1 MNEVIA
7 NSASAGVVISLLA
20 YYAGVIL
27 RKKTGKS
34 FVNPLLISIIL
45 VIAFLLLFRVDY
57 ASYQASAKYL
67 SWFLTPAT
75 VSLAI
80 PLYLQLERLKKNIR
94 AILVSILA
102 GSVAS
107 MGSVLALSVI
117 FGFTHTQY
125 VTFLPKSITTAIG
138 MGVAEEMGGIT
149 AITVAVIIVTGIFGN
164 IIGEALCKTLKITD
178 PVAVGL
184 ALGTSAHAIGTA
196 KAMELGETEG
206 AMSSL
211 AIVTAG
217 IITVLLA
224 NVFAMLY

>member
-20 YYAGVIL
+20 YYAGVFL

-45 VIAFLLLFRVDY
+45 VMAFLLLFRVDY

-75 VSLAI
+75 ISLAI

-107 MGSVLALSVI
+107 MGSVLALSVL

-164 IIGEALCKTLKITD
+164 IIGEALCKALKISD

>member
-20 YYAGVIL
+20 YYAGVLL

-34 FVNPLLISIIL
+34 FVNPLLVSIIL

-107 MGSVLALSVI
+107 MGSVLALSVL

-149 AITVAVIIVTGIFGN
+149 AITVAVIIVTGILGN
-164 IIGEALCKTLKITD
+164 IIGEALCKALKISD

>member
-1 MNEVIA
+1 
-7 NSASAGVVISLLA
+7 
-20 YYAGVIL
+20 
-27 RKKTGKS
+27 
-34 FVNPLLISIIL
+34 
-45 VIAFLLLFRVDY
+45 
-57 ASYQASAKYL
+57 
-67 SWFLTPAT
+67 
-75 VSLAI
+75 
-80 PLYLQLERLKKNIR
+80 
-94 AILVSILA
+94 
-102 GSVAS
+102 
-107 MGSVLALSVI
+107 
-117 FGFTHTQY
+117 

-138 MGVAEEMGGIT
+138 MGVAEELGGIT

-164 IIGEALCKTLKITD
+164 IIGEAVCKALKITD

>member
-1 MNEVIA
+1 MNQVIA
-7 NSASAGVVISLLA
+7 ASASAGAVLSLAA
-20 YYAGVIL
+20 YFLGIFL
-27 RKKTGKS
+27 RKKTGRS
-34 FVNPLLISIIL
+34 FMNPLLISIIL
-45 VIAFLLLFRVDY
+45 VIGFLLLFHVDY
-57 ASYQASAKYL
+57 ESYNASAKYI

-80 PLYLQLERLKKNIR
+80 PLYQQIDRLRANIR
-94 AILVSILA
+94 AILVSIFA
-102 GSVAS
+102 GCIAS
-107 MGSVLALSVI
+107 MASVLALSLL
-117 FGFTHTQY
+117 FGFTHEQY

-138 MGVAEEMGGIT
+138 MGVVQELGGIT

-164 IIGEALCKTLKITD
+164 IIGEALCRALHITD
-178 PVAVGL
+178 PVAAGL

-217 IITVLLA
+217 IITVIFA
-224 NVFAMLY
+224 NLFAMFL

>member
-1 MNEVIA
+1 MNSIIA
-7 NSASAGVVISLLA
+7 ASTTAGVVLSLLA
-20 YYAGVIL
+20 YWIGTLL
-27 RKKTGKS
+27 RKKTGWS
-34 FVNPLLISIIL
+34 FMNPLLISILL
-45 VIAFLLLFRVDY
+45 VIVFLLVFRVSY
-57 ASYQASAKYL
+57 ADYQASARYL

-80 PLYLQLERLKKNIR
+80 PLYLQLERLKKNIK
-94 AILVSILA
+94 AILVSIFA
-102 GSVAS
+102 GSLAS
-107 MGSVLALSVI
+107 MVSVLALSVL
-117 FGFTHTQY
+117 FGFTHSQY

-138 MGVAEEMGGIT
+138 MGVSEELGGFPAIT
-149 AITVAVIIVTGIFGN
+149 AVVIVVTGIFGN
-164 IIGEALCKTLKITD
+164 IIGETVCKALNVTD

-184 ALGTSAHAIGTA
+184 AFGTSAHAIGTA

-217 IITVLLA
+217 IITVLLV

>member
-1 MNEVIA
+1 
-7 NSASAGVVISLLA
+7 
-20 YYAGVIL
+20 
-27 RKKTGKS
+27 
-34 FVNPLLISIIL
+34 
-45 VIAFLLLFRVDY
+45 VIAFLLVFRVSY
-57 ASYQASAKYL
+57 ASYQASARYL

-80 PLYLQLERLKKNIR
+80 PLYLQLERLKKNIK
-94 AILVSILA
+94 AILVSIFA
-102 GSVAS
+102 GSLAS
-107 MGSVLALSVI
+107 MLSVLALSVL
-117 FGFTHTQY
+117 FQFSHAQY

-138 MGVAEEMGGIT
+138 MGVAEELGGIT

-164 IIGEALCKTLKITD
+164 IIGDAVCKALKITD

-224 NVFAMLY
+224 NVFAMIY

>member
-20 YYAGVIL
+20 YYAGVFL

-34 FVNPLLISIIL
+34 FVNPLLVSIIL

-107 MGSVLALSVI
+107 MGSVLALSVL

-164 IIGEALCKTLKITD
+164 IIGEALCKALKISD

>member
-7 NSASAGVVISLLA
+7 SSASAGVVISLIA
-20 YYAGVIL
+20 YWIVIEL
-27 RKKTGKS
+27 RRRTKKS
-34 FVNPLLISIIL
+34 FMNPLLISIVIVIL
-45 VIAFLLLFRVDY
+45 FLLVFKVSY
-57 ASYQASAKYL
+57 ASYQASARYL

-80 PLYLQLERLKKNIR
+80 PLYLQLERLKKNIK
-94 AILVSILA
+94 AILVSIFA
-102 GSVAS
+102 GSLAS
-107 MGSVLALSVI
+107 MLSVLALSVL
-117 FGFTHTQY
+117 FRFSHAQY

-138 MGVAEEMGGIT
+138 MGVAEELGGIT

-164 IIGEALCKTLKITD
+164 IIGDAVCKALKITD

>member
-20 YYAGVIL
+20 YYAGVLL

-34 FVNPLLISIIL
+34 FVNPLLVSIIL

-164 IIGEALCKTLKITD
+164 IIGEALCKALKISD

>member
-1 MNEVIA
+1 MNSMIA
-7 NSASAGVVISLLA
+7 ASTTAGVVLSLLA
-20 YYAGVIL
+20 YWTGTLL
-27 RKKTGKS
+27 RKKTGWS
-34 FVNPLLISIIL
+34 FMNPLLISILL
-45 VIAFLLLFRVDY
+45 VIVFLLVFRVSY
-57 ASYQASAKYL
+57 ADYQASARYL

-80 PLYLQLERLKKNIR
+80 PLYLQLERLKKNIK
-94 AILVSILA
+94 AILVSIFA
-102 GSVAS
+102 GSLAS
-107 MGSVLALSVI
+107 MVSVLALSVL
-117 FGFTHTQY
+117 FGFTHSQY

-138 MGVAEEMGGIT
+138 MGVSEELGGFPAIT
-149 AITVAVIIVTGIFGN
+149 AVVIVVTGIFGN
-164 IIGEALCKTLKITD
+164 IIGEAVCKALNVTD

-184 ALGTSAHAIGTA
+184 AFGTSAHAIGTA

-217 IITVLLA
+217 IITVLLV

>member
-107 MGSVLALSVI
+107 MGSVLALSVL

-164 IIGEALCKTLKITD
+164 IIGEALCKALKISD

>member
-1 MNEVIA
+1 MNELIA
-7 NSASAGVVISLLA
+7 ASASTGAVISLLA
-20 YYAGVIL
+20 YFFGMYL
-27 RKKTGKS
+27 KKKTGWN
-34 FVNPLLISIIL
+34 FMNPLLISIIL
-45 VIAFLLLFRVDY
+45 VILFLLVFHIDY
-57 ASYQASAKYL
+57 SSYNTSARYI

-80 PLYLQLERLKKNIR
+80 PLYQQLDRLKANWK
-94 AILVSILA
+94 AILVSIFA
-102 GSVAS
+102 GCIAS
-107 MGSVLALSVI
+107 MGSVFALAIL
-117 FGFTHTQY
+117 FGFNHQQY

-138 MGVAEEMGGIT
+138 MGVVEEMGGIT
-149 AITVAVIIVTGIFGN
+149 PITVAVIIVTGIFGN
-164 IIGEALCKTLKITD
+164 IIGEALCKALKITD

-217 IITVLLA
+217 IITVVCA
-224 NVFAMLY
+224 NFFAMLL